1 MFHQSVLALIAT
13 WEGRNW
19 LKNVAA
25 LILLASALQNILY
38 KNQQEYGFSFP
49 MNLFF
54 WAELLALHQVLMA
67 QETPSLKVKCH

>member
-1 MFHQSVLALIAT
+1 
-13 WEGRNW
+13 
-19 LKNVAA
+19 
-25 LILLASALQNILY
+25 
-38 KNQQEYGFSFP
+38 